1 MPIKLP
7 APVTDYLAADEQK
20 DLDKLSRCFTK
31 DATVHDENQEYQGL
45 EAIKSWKEQNAAK
58 YHRYVVEPMRAAVTE
73 KNVRLHARLTGDFP
87 GSPAELDYT
96 FVLANGK
103 ISSLHIR

>member
-1 MPIKLP
+1 MLIKLP
-7 APVTDYLAADEQK
+7 ASVSNYLTAEAQK

-31 DATVHDENQEYQGL
+31 DATVHDENHEYQGL
-45 EAIKSWKEQNAAK
+45 DAIKSWKQQSAAK
-58 YHRYVVEPMRAAVTE
+58 YAYVVEPLRAAVTE

-103 ISSLHIR
+103 IASLHIR